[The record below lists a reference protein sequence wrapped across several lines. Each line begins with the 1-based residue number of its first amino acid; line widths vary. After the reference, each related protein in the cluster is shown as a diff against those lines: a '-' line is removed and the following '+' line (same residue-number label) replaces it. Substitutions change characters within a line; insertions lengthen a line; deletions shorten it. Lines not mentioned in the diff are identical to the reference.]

1 MNQERDYDPSQ
12 VERET
17 RELAASWDAV
27 QSEAEMELRHF
38 GFGQLP
44 QPQFTCPPLD
54 PKTLSSMDLINYGET
69 HMRYVAWLNY
79 SENILS
85 YVKSNLLGIKRQM
98 DELHNKLRLTFRQ
111 TRNPETG
118 KPFSVDDAKALAEQN
133 PRYLELLR
141 ELTKME
147 QMKLTVEAH
156 VESYSKI
163 CSVISRH
170 IELRKLEV
178 ERMGTG
184 HNLPGRGVY
193 GTQR

>member
-1 MNQERDYDPSQ
+1 MMYQEREYDPHA

-27 QSEAEMELRHF
+27 HDEAELELKHF

-54 PKTLSSMDLINYGET
+54 PKTLSNMDLINYGET

-79 SENILS
+79 SENTLA
-85 YVKSNLLGIKRQM
+85 YVKSMLLGIKRQI
-98 DELHNKLRLTFRQ
+98 DELHTKLRLSFRQ
-111 TRNPETG
+111 TKNPETG
-118 KPFSVDDAKALAEQN
+118 KPFSVDDAKSLAEQN

-141 ELTKME
+141 EQTKME
-147 QMKLTVEAH
+147 QMKLIMESH

-170 IELRKLEV
+170 IELRKLEI
-178 ERMGTG
+178 ERMGAG
-184 HNLPGRGVY
+184 HNVPGRGMY
-193 GTQR
+193 AQR